1 MEVEIDYNGKKEI
14 VVMRTLSWGENNE
27 CVRTGMKTN
36 PDGTTKL
43 DFVLQQ
49 EHKLLKSIEKA
60 PFEVTLENLRDLSA
74 MDGDK
79 LFNGMMKLNQVSSDV
94 AKNSET
100 PLEVKE
106 TSVEK

>member
-1 MEVEIDYNGKKEI
+1 
-14 VVMRTLSWGENNE
+14 
-27 CVRTGMKTN
+27 MKIN
-36 PDGTTKL
+36 ADGTTKL

-49 EHKLLKSIEKA
+49 EHKLVKSIVSA
-60 PFEVTLENLRDLSA
+60 PFEVTLDSLRGLPMSE
-74 MDGDK
+74 GDK
-79 LFNGMMKLNQVSSDV
+79 LFNAMMKLNQVSSDE